1 LSEIG
6 IRKDVFS
13 GEAMITKTD
22 ITTCSLNQ
30 THPVHVLFV
39 GDRPISEEL
48 TNHLNKT
55 GYLWDRISSSDFSSC
70 IHNRNILGT
79 VVFDAGVITAENAAV
94 FQELFKQLDQKD
106 ISIIIHKCPDSILLE
121 EIPLAS
127 KIDSVDYA
135 PLWAR
140 IESNVKFYKRL
151 QRDLAQKDAHA
162 CQLSVNED
170 TARQLEMAGHVQRNF
185 LPTRL
190 PNAGNIRWATLF
202 RPAEWVSGDIYD
214 IARLDEEHI
223 GFYLADAVGHSM
235 PAALLTMFL
244 KQATVMRQ
252 TINDDYR
259 IFNPWEVM
267 TTLNLRMSEQELAG
281 CLFATCFYGLLNIHT
296 LKLDYARAG
305 HPYPVLIRDDELLQ
319 LQSRG
324 GLLGVFPEA
333 DFEQK
338 SIQLQS
344 GDKLFIFS
352 DGAEPLLGESDDKG
366 QFHFNEAFSE
376 ICRLPIEPMIE
387 TLSNTAKEYHFR
399 PGEIDDVTAVAMEIL

>member
-1 LSEIG
+1 
-6 IRKDVFS
+6 
-13 GEAMITKTD
+13 MITKTD
-22 ITTCSLNQ
+22 ITTCSQNQ
-30 THPVHVLFV
+30 THPVHVLFF
-39 GDRPISEEL
+39 GDRPISGEL
-48 TNHLNKT
+48 TNRLNEN
-55 GYLWDRISSSDFSSC
+55 GYLWDCVSSGDFNSC
-70 IHNRNILGT
+70 IHSRNILGT
-79 VVFDAGVITAENAAV
+79 VIVDAGVVTAHNAAI

-106 ISIIIHKCPDSILLE
+106 ISIILYNCPDSIPLDEL
-121 EIPLAS
+121 PLAS
-127 KIDSVDYA
+127 KIDSVDYE

-151 QRDLAQKDAHA
+151 QRDLAQKDVHA
-162 CQLSVNED
+162 CQLSLNED
-170 TARQLEMAGHVQRNF
+170 TLEMAGHVQRNF

-190 PNAGNIRWATLF
+190 PHAGNIRWATMF

-244 KQATVMRQ
+244 KQAAIMRQ
-252 TINDDYR
+252 TINDKYT
-259 IFNPWEVM
+259 IFKPWEVI

-281 CLFATCFYGLLNIHT
+281 CLFATCFYGLLNINT

-305 HPYPVLIRDDELLQ
+305 HPYPVLIRDNQLVQ

-344 GDKLFIFS
+344 GDKLFVFS
-352 DGAEPLLGESDDKG
+352 DGAEPLLGDSDDEG
-366 QFHFNEAFSE
+366 QFRFNEAFSE

-387 TLSNTAKEYHFR
+387 ALSNIAKDYHFK

>member
-1 LSEIG
+1 
-6 IRKDVFS
+6 
-13 GEAMITKTD
+13 MITKTD
-22 ITTCSLNQ
+22 ITACSQNK
-30 THPVHVLFV
+30 TAPVHILFV
-39 GDRPISEEL
+39 GNQPVSGEL
-48 TNHLNKT
+48 TKRLNEN
-55 GYLWDRISSSDFSSC
+55 GYLWDRISSGDFSSC
-70 IHNRNILGT
+70 IHSRNILGT
-79 VVFDAGVITAENAAV
+79 VIFDAGAITAHNAAV

-106 ISIIIHKCPDSILLE
+106 ISIILCNCPDSIPLDDL
-121 EIPLAS
+121 PLAS
-127 KIDSVDYA
+127 KMDSVDYA
-135 PLWAR
+135 LLWAR
-140 IESNVKFYKRL
+140 IESNIKFYKRL

-162 CQLSVNED
+162 CQLSLNED
-170 TARQLEMAGHVQRNF
+170 TAKQLEMAGHVQRNF

-190 PNAGNIRWATLF
+190 PHAENIRWATMF

-244 KQATVMRQ
+244 KQAAIMRQ
-252 TINDDYR
+252 TINDNYT
-259 IFNPWEVM
+259 IFKPWEVI

-281 CLFATCFYGLLNIHT
+281 CLFATCFYGLLNTKT
-296 LKLDYARAG
+296 LRLDYARAG
-305 HPYPVLIRDDELLQ
+305 HPYPVLIRDNQLVQ

-338 SIQLQS
+338 SIQLQP
-344 GDKLFIFS
+344 GDKLFVFS
-352 DGAEPLLGESDDKG
+352 DGAEPVIGTSDDDG
-366 QFHFNEAFSE
+366 QFHFNESFSE

-387 TLSNTAKEYHFR
+387 TLSNTAKEYHFK

>member
-1 LSEIG
+1 
-6 IRKDVFS
+6 
-13 GEAMITKTD
+13 MITKTD
-22 ITTCSLNQ
+22 ITTCSQNK

-39 GDRPISEEL
+39 GDRLISEEL
-48 TNHLNKT
+48 TKRFNEN
-55 GYLWDRISSSDFSSC
+55 GYLWDQVASGNLGAC
-70 IHNRNILGT
+70 IHSRNILGT
-79 VVFDAGVITAENAAV
+79 VVFDAEVITGDNTAV
-94 FQELFKQLDQKD
+94 YQELFKQLDQKD
-106 ISIIIHKCPDSILLE
+106 ISIILHNCPDSIRLDDL
-121 EIPLAS
+121 PLAS
-127 KIDSVDYA
+127 KIKDVDYA

-140 IESNVKFYKRL
+140 IESNIKYYRRL
-151 QRDLAQKDAHA
+151 QRSLTQKDAHA

-170 TARQLEMAGHVQRNF
+170 TAKQLEMAGHVQRNF

-190 PNAGNIRWATLF
+190 PHAGNIRWAAMF

-244 KQATVMRQ
+244 KQATIMRQ
-252 TINDDYR
+252 TINDDYT
-259 IFNPWEVM
+259 IFKPWEVI

-281 CLFATCFYGLLNIHT
+281 CLFATCFYGLLNIKT
-296 LKLDYARAG
+296 LQLDYARAG
-305 HPYPVLIRDDELLQ
+305 HPYPVLIRDNQLVQ

-338 SIQLQS
+338 SIQLQT

-352 DGAEPLLGESDDKG
+352 DGAEPLIGASDNDG
-366 QFHFNEAFSE
+366 QFRFSKPFSE
-376 ICRLPIEPMIE
+376 ICRLPIDPMIE
-387 TLSNTAKEYHFR
+387 TLTNMAKEYHFK

>member
-1 LSEIG
+1 
-6 IRKDVFS
+6 
-13 GEAMITKTD
+13 MITEID
-22 ITTCSLNQ
+22 VTTCSQNQ
-30 THPVHVLFV
+30 TAPVHVLFV
-39 GDRPISEEL
+39 GDRPVSGEL
-48 TNHLNKT
+48 TERLNCN
-55 GYLWDRISSSDFSSC
+55 GYLWDRVSPGDFNSC
-70 IHNRNILGT
+70 IHSRNILGT
-79 VVFDAGVITAENAAV
+79 VIFDAETITADTAAV

-106 ISIIIHKCPDSILLE
+106 ISIILHNCPDFISLDEL
-121 EIPLAS
+121 PLAS

-151 QRDLAQKDAHA
+151 QNDLVQKDAHT

-185 LPTRL
+185 LPARL
-190 PNAGNIRWATLF
+190 PHAGNIRWATMF

-214 IARLDEEHI
+214 IARLDEEYI

-244 KQATVMRQ
+244 KQAAVMRQ
-252 TINDDYR
+252 TINNDYT
-259 IFNPWEVM
+259 IFKPWEVI
-267 TTLNLRMSEQELAG
+267 TTLNLKMSEQELAG
-281 CLFATCFYGLLNIHT
+281 CLFATCFYGLLNIKT
-296 LKLDYARAG
+296 LRLDYARAG
-305 HPYPVLIRDDELLQ
+305 HPYPVLIRNNQLVQ

-338 SIQLQS
+338 SIQLQP
-344 GDKLFIFS
+344 GDKLFVFS
-352 DGAEPLLGESDDKG
+352 DGAEPLIGASDDDG
-366 QFHFNEAFSE
+366 QFCFNEPFSE

-387 TLSNTAKEYHFR
+387 ALSNTAKQYHFK

>member
-1 LSEIG
+1 
-6 IRKDVFS
+6 
-13 GEAMITKTD
+13 MITKTD
-22 ITTCSLNQ
+22 ITTCSQNQ
-30 THPVHVLFV
+30 TAPVHVLFV
-39 GDRPISEEL
+39 GDRPISGEL
-48 TNHLNKT
+48 TNRLNEN
-55 GYLWDRISSSDFSSC
+55 GYLWDCVSRGDFNSC
-70 IHNRNILGT
+70 IHSRNILGT
-79 VVFDAGVITAENAAV
+79 VIVDAGAVTAHNAAI

-106 ISIIIHKCPDSILLE
+106 ISIILYNCPDSIPLDEL
-121 EIPLAS
+121 PLAS
-127 KIDSVDYA
+127 KIDFVDYE

-162 CQLSVNED
+162 CQLSLNED
-170 TARQLEMAGHVQRNF
+170 TAKQLEMAGHVQRNF

-190 PNAGNIRWATLF
+190 PHAGNIRWATMF

-244 KQATVMRQ
+244 KQAAIMRQ
-252 TINDDYR
+252 TINDKYT
-259 IFNPWEVM
+259 IFKPWEVI

-281 CLFATCFYGLLNIHT
+281 CLFATCFYGLLNIKT
-296 LKLDYARAG
+296 LRLDYARAG
-305 HPYPVLIRDDELLQ
+305 HPYPVLIRDNQLVQ

-344 GDKLFIFS
+344 GDKLFVFS
-352 DGAEPLLGESDDKG
+352 DGAEPLLGDSDDEG
-366 QFHFNEAFSE
+366 QFRFNEAFSE

-387 TLSNTAKEYHFR
+387 ALSNTAKDYHFK

>member
-1 LSEIG
+1 
-6 IRKDVFS
+6 
-13 GEAMITKTD
+13 MITKTD
-22 ITTCSLNQ
+22 ITTCSQNQ
-30 THPVHVLFV
+30 TAPVHVLFV
-39 GDRPISEEL
+39 GDRPVSEEL
-48 TNHLNKT
+48 TNRLNEN
-55 GYLWDRISSSDFSSC
+55 GYLWDCISSRNFNSC
-70 IHNRNILGT
+70 IHGRNILGT
-79 VVFDAGVITAENAAV
+79 VVFDAGAITADNAAV

-106 ISIIIHKCPDSILLE
+106 ISIIIHKCPDSIPLE
-121 EIPLAS
+121 DFPLAS

-151 QRDLAQKDAHA
+151 QRDLAQKEAHD
-162 CQLSVNED
+162 CQLSLNED

-190 PNAGNIRWATLF
+190 PHAGNIRWATMF

-244 KQATVMRQ
+244 KQAAIMRQ

-259 IFNPWEVM
+259 IFKPWEVV

-281 CLFATCFYGLLNIHT
+281 CLFATCFYGLLNIKT
-296 LKLDYARAG
+296 LQLDYSRAG
-305 HPYPVLIRDDELLQ
+305 HPYPVLIRDNQLVQ

-338 SIQLQS
+338 SIQLQP
-344 GDKLFIFS
+344 GDKLFVFS
-352 DGAEPLLGESDDKG
+352 DGAEPLLGASDDEGK
-366 QFHFNEAFSE
+366 FHFNEAFSE

-387 TLSNTAKEYHFR
+387 ALSNTAKEYHFK
-399 PGEIDDVTAVAMEIL
+399 PGEIDDVTAVAMEIM

>member
-1 LSEIG
+1 
-6 IRKDVFS
+6 
-13 GEAMITKTD
+13 MITKTD
-22 ITTCSLNQ
+22 ITTCSQNQ
-30 THPVHVLFV
+30 TAPVHVLFV
-39 GDRPISEEL
+39 GDRPISGEL
-48 TNHLNKT
+48 TNRLNEN
-55 GYLWDRISSSDFSSC
+55 GVLWDCVSSGDFNSC
-70 IHNRNILGT
+70 IHSRNILGT
-79 VVFDAGVITAENAAV
+79 VIVDAGAVTAHNAAI

-106 ISIIIHKCPDSILLE
+106 ISIILYNCPDSIPLDEL
-121 EIPLAS
+121 PLAS
-127 KIDSVDYA
+127 KIDFVDYE

-162 CQLSVNED
+162 CQLSLNED
-170 TARQLEMAGHVQRNF
+170 TAKQLEMAGHVQRNF

-190 PNAGNIRWATLF
+190 PHAGNIRWATMF

-244 KQATVMRQ
+244 KQAAIMRQ
-252 TINDDYR
+252 TINDKYT
-259 IFNPWEVM
+259 IFKPWEVI

-281 CLFATCFYGLLNIHT
+281 CLFATCFYGLLNIKT
-296 LKLDYARAG
+296 LRLDYARAG
-305 HPYPVLIRDDELLQ
+305 HPYPVLIRDNQLVQ

-344 GDKLFIFS
+344 GDKLFVFS
-352 DGAEPLLGESDDKG
+352 DGA
-366 QFHFNEAFSE
+366 
-376 ICRLPIEPMIE
+376 
-387 TLSNTAKEYHFR
+387 
-399 PGEIDDVTAVAMEIL
+399 

>member
-1 LSEIG
+1 
-6 IRKDVFS
+6 
-13 GEAMITKTD
+13 MITETD
-22 ITTCSLNQ
+22 ITTCSQNQ
-30 THPVHVLFV
+30 TAPVHVLFV
-39 GDRPISEEL
+39 GNRLVSDEL
-48 TNHLNKT
+48 TEQLNGN
-55 GYLWDRISSSDFSSC
+55 GYLWDQVASGDFNSC
-70 IHNRNILGT
+70 IHSRNILGT
-79 VVFDAGVITAENAAV
+79 VIFDAGAITTDNAAV

-106 ISIIIHKCPDSILLE
+106 ISIIIHNCPDFIQLDDL
-121 EIPLAS
+121 PLAS
-127 KIDSVDYA
+127 KITSVDYA

-140 IESNVKFYKRL
+140 IESNVKIYKRL
-151 QRDLAQKDAHA
+151 QRDLAEKDAHT

-190 PNAGNIRWATLF
+190 PHAGNIRWATMF

-244 KQATVMRQ
+244 KQAAVMRQ
-252 TINDDYR
+252 TINDNYT
-259 IFNPWEVM
+259 IFKPWEVI

-281 CLFATCFYGLLNIHT
+281 CLFATCFYGLLNIKT
-296 LKLDYARAG
+296 LQLNYARAG
-305 HPYPVLIRDDELLQ
+305 HPYPVLIRDDQFVQ

-338 SIQLQS
+338 SIQLQP
-344 GDKLFIFS
+344 GDKLFVFS
-352 DGAEPLLGESDDKG
+352 DGAEPIIGASDDDG
-366 QFHFNEAFSE
+366 QFHFNEAFTE

-387 TLSNTAKEYHFR
+387 ALSNTAKEYHFK